1 MNHVTHQIFR
11 ILVQYPHFMSICQ
24 VSKNPHDKSVL
35 TNGYRD
41 EHILFFCSIYQCLLS
56 TMEALYVSAPY
67 VHRELLLV
75 MKMCHNTTVA
85 IQL

>member
-1 MNHVTHQIFR
+1 M
-11 ILVQYPHFMSICQ
+11 QYPHFMNIYQ

-35 TNGYRD
+35 TYGYRD
-41 EHILFFCSIYQCLLS
+41 EHIILFFAVYQCLLS